1 MLKQDNPIPLNWDAE
16 TIVTNYFQCNY
27 WGGKGAKRAVLAR
40 ELNLDEILNIKT
52 CKC

>member
-1 MLKQDNPIPLNWDAE
+1 MLKQDNPIPLIGMQKQLLRIISNV
-16 TIVTNYFQCNY
+16 IIS
-27 WGGKGAKRAVLAR
+27 GKGAKRAVLAR